1 MSLEYRVT
9 SLESDLRQCRSEV
22 DRCQSE
28 LENIRSRARARTDLW
43 MSVIVIGICVVLT
56 VSLALLTKH
65 S

>member
-28 LENIRSRARARTDLW
+28 LENIRSRARARSDLW
-43 MSVIVIGICVVLT
+43 MSVIFMGICVVLT
-56 VSLALLTKH
+56 VSLVLLTKH
-65 S
+65 R